1 LFEQSFKTSLP
12 IIATKARAKI
22 CQLLIESQ
30 VVTVTGQTHAEKIM
44 PEKFNAGGYGFVSNS
59 MLFNSIKKFALPA
72 LRLFIR
78 YSLNHEPPT
87 LIKYYAG
94 RRK

>member
-12 IIATKARAKI
+12 IIAMKARAKI

-44 PEKFNAGGYGFVSNS
+44 PEKFNAGG
-59 MLFNSIKKFALPA
+59 
-72 LRLFIR
+72 
-78 YSLNHEPPT
+78 
-87 LIKYYAG
+87 
-94 RRK
+94 